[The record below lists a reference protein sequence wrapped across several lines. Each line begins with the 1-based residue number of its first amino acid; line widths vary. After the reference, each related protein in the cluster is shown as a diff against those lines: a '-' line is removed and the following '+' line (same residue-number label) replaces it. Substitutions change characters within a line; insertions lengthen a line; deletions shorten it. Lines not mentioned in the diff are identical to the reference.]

1 MKKLRAI
8 LNCIKDSETILG
20 GEYYIVHS
28 DYIIALEEEIK
39 KLNTTITLDIKG
51 INGEK
56 VIDQI
61 KRSK

>member
-1 MKKLRAI
+1 MKKLKAI

-61 KRSK
+61 KRCK